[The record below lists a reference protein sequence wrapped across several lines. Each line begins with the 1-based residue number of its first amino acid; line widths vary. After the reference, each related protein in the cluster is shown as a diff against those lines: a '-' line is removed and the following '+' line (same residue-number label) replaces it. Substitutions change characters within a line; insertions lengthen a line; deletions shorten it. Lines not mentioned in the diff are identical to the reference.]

1 MHRSVLR
8 AVARQASSVSTTLLG
23 LLALTFFMG
32 RMLPIDP
39 VLSIV
44 GDQAD
49 QSTYDMVH
57 RQLGLDKPLYVQF
70 FLYIRSMLSGDF
82 GNALFTGHRVADDLM
97 KVFPAT
103 VELATFAIIIGV
115 ASACRWA

>member
-1 MHRSVLR
+1 MHLSILKTVG
-8 AVARQASSVSTTLLG
+8 RQASSIATTLLG

-70 FLYIRSMLSGDF
+70 YLYIRSMLSGDF
-82 GNALFTGHRVADDLM
+82 GNALFTDRKSV
-97 KVFPAT
+97 V
-103 VELATFAIIIGV
+103 
-115 ASACRWA
+115 